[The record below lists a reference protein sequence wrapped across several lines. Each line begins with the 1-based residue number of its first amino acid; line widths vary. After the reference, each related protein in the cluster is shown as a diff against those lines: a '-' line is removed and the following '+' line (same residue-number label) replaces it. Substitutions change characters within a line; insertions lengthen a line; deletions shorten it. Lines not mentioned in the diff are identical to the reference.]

1 MSGDAS
7 PDGLQLNARPRIA
20 RMGKWPIYAVL
31 AALLLLG
38 GVLVY
43 SVNFAHNQEEKE
55 EAKEAAVRE
64 EDKPLWLVEG
74 SGLALN
80 PNKDKVSG
88 VLAPERPPQE
98 PVVIIQRDT
107 EKQKQVDE
115 EAENIRRT
123 RAKAYMSALASPLLA
138 KRENRGGSTAAQA
151 ARDGERG
158 RREAAYPA
166 PASQE
171 VIRHWKYG
179 VIFCPSTTVSRS
191 SRPLLVAIPALM
203 PCAFKYS
210 RNSRAPGF
218 KGTSWVY
225 FSLDMEIHSAL
236 ITSRLSGRQK
246 RSLK

>member
-138 KRENRGGSTAAQA
+138 KRENRGGSRRPRRPATEKE
-151 ARDGERG
+151 GEGMRRIRPRPRRIPMIPPPIGTRKPSFQNGRTGTRRG
-158 RREAAYPA
+158 R
-166 PASQE
+166 
-171 VIRHWKYG
+171 
-179 VIFCPSTTVSRS
+179 SRNRGQRGCRWN
-191 SRPLLVAIPALM
+191 SRPGPSCPA
-203 PCAFKYS
+203 
-210 RNSRAPGF
+210 
-218 KGTSWVY
+218 
-225 FSLDMEIHSAL
+225 
-236 ITSRLSGRQK
+236 
-246 RSLK
+246 